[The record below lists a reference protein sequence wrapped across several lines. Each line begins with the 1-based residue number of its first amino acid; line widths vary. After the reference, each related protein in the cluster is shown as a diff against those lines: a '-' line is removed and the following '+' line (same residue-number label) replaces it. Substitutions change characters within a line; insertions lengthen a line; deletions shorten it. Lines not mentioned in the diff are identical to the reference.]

1 MKNLIAL
8 LVAVA
13 CARSVAAQPYSAVQE
28 GEIVR
33 LRDARSATAV
43 SILTSVGNIA
53 FEMTVKGHNVLRW
66 PYASIEA
73 FKARPGLSGIP
84 FVGPWANRL
93 DEQAFYAN
101 GKRYPF
107 DMELGNVRGAIPIH
121 GFLSTTSEW
130 RVVEVKSDSA
140 SAWVTSVLDVSRQ
153 PSWMKQWPFAHS
165 VELTHRLRGGILEV
179 RTSLINKSAEPMPV
193 AIGFHPYFQLTDS
206 SRNDWTISVDARTHW
221 LLQPNKVPSGETE
234 PIERLFPSPRDAKL
248 RDYNLDDVF
257 SDLVRDSEGRATMT
271 VSGKSQRLEVTVG
284 PRFKSIVIWAP
295 NPDNIG
301 RGSQALGAAPAPA
314 AAPSGQPAPDRNFI
328 CFEPMAGVTDAIN
341 LAHKGLYK
349 ELESVAPGG
358 TWTESFWIRPAGF

>member
-1 MKNLIAL
+1 VKTALAL
-8 LVAVA
+8 LLLLLP

-33 LRDARSATAV
+33 LRDAKSATTV

-53 FEMTVKGHNVLRW
+53 FEMIVRGQNVLRW
-66 PYASIEA
+66 PYESIDA

-107 DMELGNVRGAIPIH
+107 DMALGNVRGAVPIH

-130 RVVEVKSDSA
+130 RVEETKADGNA
-140 SAWVTSVLDVSRQ
+140 AWVTTVLDVSSQ
-153 PSWMKQWPFAHS
+153 PSWMRQWPFPHS
-165 VELTHRLRGGILEV
+165 VEITHRLREGTLEV
-179 RTSLINKSAEPMPV
+179 ATRIINKSSEPMPV
-193 AIGFHPYFQLTDS
+193 AIGFHPYFKLTDS
-206 SRNDWTISVDARTHW
+206 PRNDWTISVAARTHW
-221 LLQPNKVPSGETE
+221 LLQPNKVPSGEIE

-257 SDLVRDSEGRATMT
+257 SDLVRDAAGRATMT
-271 VSGKSQRLEVTVG
+271 VSGKSQKLEVTVG
-284 PRFKSIVIWAP
+284 PRYHSIVIWAP
-295 NPDNIG
+295 HPDNVG

-314 AAPSGQPAPDRNFI
+314 SSGQPAPDRNFI
-328 CFEPMAGVTDAIN
+328 CFEPMAGVTDALN
-341 LAHKGLYK
+341 LAQKGIYK
-349 ELESVAPGG
+349 ELESIAPGG
-358 TWTESFWIRPAGF
+358 TWAESFWVRPSGF